1 MGKVVSVIF
10 LALIGLGIYIINQ
23 NLKDI
28 EETGKQN
35 SSPLDLIKP
44 KEELLDKV
52 PVSEE
57 TKKQILENIEKTS
70 EKIKREYKD
79 NIEGD
84 DDTSEIKPHEIKKY
98 TEEEID
104 DLEDYEKDEFGDI
117 DEEYREEVSDEDFS
131 EFIEA
136 AKEEIL
142 DDPEIASAIIS
153 EMKKIY
159 KVQPD
164 HQIKILKFYEDCS
177 SNSKLPSH
185 IKNLCDKTLRD
196 IK

>member
-1 MGKVVSVIF
+1 MGKIVSIIF
-10 LALIGLGIYIINQ
+10 LALIGLGIYVINQ

-28 EETGKQN
+28 EESGKQN

-52 PVSEE
+52 PVSEK
-57 TKKQILENIEKTS
+57 TKKQILKNIEETS
-70 EKIKREYKD
+70 EKIKKEYRETID
-79 NIEGD
+79 QED
-84 DDTSEIKPHEIKKY
+84 DSSEIKAHEIKKY

-104 DLEDYEKDEFGDI
+104 DLEDYEKDEIADI

-142 DDPEIASAIIS
+142 DDPEIASAIIT
-153 EMKKIY
+153 EMTKIY

-164 HQIKILKFYEDCS
+164 HQIKIMKFYEDCS

-185 IKNLCDKTLRD
+185 IKSLCEKTIRD